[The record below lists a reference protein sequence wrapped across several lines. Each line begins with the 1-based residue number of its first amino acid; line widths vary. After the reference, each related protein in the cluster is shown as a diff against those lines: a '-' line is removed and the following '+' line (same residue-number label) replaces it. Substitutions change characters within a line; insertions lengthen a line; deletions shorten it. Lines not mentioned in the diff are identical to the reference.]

1 LKPRITIEDVARE
14 AGVSRQTVS
23 RAINNKAEISFDT
36 LNRVLEA
43 VDKLGYRPSR
53 MAQGL
58 VTQQTHTVGLIVS
71 DITNPFFPE
80 VARGVL
86 DAAQLKGYNVFLC
99 NTDGNLQHEL
109 RILQSLADHAVD
121 GIIIYPSYD
130 SDDNLKSFLEQ
141 YQRPLVLVNHFFKHP
156 GVSNVLVDNQ
166 GGAKLAVDYLV
177 SQGHT
182 AIGMLAGV
190 LNPGRDRIRR
200 IQGFRQAL
208 NDHDLPVVE
217 EWIVPSLDPTFER
230 GYEAGRYLLSQH
242 PQVTAIFAYNDL
254 LALGAI
260 RACHELGRRI
270 PADCAIIGFD
280 DIRWAATA
288 TPSLTSIGV
297 NKHDLG
303 EQAITRLLAMLDNPE
318 ATFPPIYI
326 DVELVLR
333 ESA

>member
-1 LKPRITIEDVARE
+1 MKPRVTIEDVARE

-23 RAINNKAEISFDT
+23 RAINNKAEISAHT

-43 VDKLGYRPSR
+43 VEKLSYRPSR

-58 VTQQTHTVGLIVS
+58 VTQRTYTVGLVVG

-86 DAAQLKGYNVFLC
+86 DAAQLRDYNVFLC
-99 NTDGNLQHEL
+99 NTDGSLQQEL
-109 RILQSLADHAVD
+109 RILESLADHAVD

-130 SDDNLKSFLEQ
+130 SDNNLKTFVEQ
-141 YQRPLVLVNHFFKHP
+141 YQRPLVVVNHSFKHP
-156 GVSNVLVDNQ
+156 RVSNLMVENQ
-166 GGAKLAVDYLV
+166 RGAALAVDYLV
-177 SQGHT
+177 SKGHT
-182 AIGMLAGV
+182 AIGMLTGV
-190 LNPGRDRIRR
+190 LDPSRDRVRR

-208 NDHDLPVVE
+208 AAHGLPVVE
-217 EWIVPSLDPTFER
+217 EWIVPGLDPTFER
-230 GYEAGRYLLSQH
+230 GYEAGRYLLTQH
-242 PQVTAIFAYNDL
+242 SQVTAIFAYNDL

-270 PADCAIIGFD
+270 PEDCAIIGFD

-288 TPSLTSIGV
+288 TPALTSIGV
-297 NKHDLG
+297 NKHYLG
-303 EQAITRLLAMLDNPE
+303 EQAVTRLLAMLESPE
-318 ATFPPIYI
+318 FTFSPIFV
-326 DVELVLR
+326 DVELMIR

>member
-1 LKPRITIEDVARE
+1 MTIEDVARE

-23 RAINNKAEISFDT
+23 RAINNKAEISADT

-58 VTQQTHTVGLIVS
+58 ATQHTFTVGLVVS

-86 DAAQLKGYNVFLC
+86 DAAQQRGYNVFLC
-99 NTDGNLQHEL
+99 NTDGNLQQEL

-130 SDDNLKSFLEQ
+130 SDDNLKTIVEQ
-141 YQRPLVLVNHFFKHP
+141 YQRPLVLVNHSFKHHR
-156 GVSNVLVDNQ
+156 VSNIMVDNPR
-166 GGAKLAVDYLV
+166 GARLAVDYLV
-177 SQGHT
+177 SKGHT
-182 AIGMLAGV
+182 AIGMLTGV
-190 LNPGRDRIRR
+190 LNPFRDRVRR

-208 NDHDLPVVE
+208 AAHGLPVVE
-217 EWIVPSLDPTFER
+217 EWIVPGLDPTFVR
-230 GYEAGRYLLSQH
+230 GYEAGRYLLTQH
-242 PQVTAIFAYNDL
+242 PQVTAIFTYNDL

-270 PADCAIIGFD
+270 PDDCAIIGFD

-288 TPSLTSIGV
+288 TPALTSIGV
-297 NKHDLG
+297 NKHYLG
-303 EQAITRLLAMLDNPE
+303 EQAVTRLLAMLENPE
-318 ATFPPIYI
+318 STFSPIYV
-326 DVELVLR
+326 DVELVIR

>member
-1 LKPRITIEDVARE
+1 MKPRVTIEDVARE

-23 RAINNKAEISFDT
+23 RAINNKAEISADT

-58 VTQQTHTVGLIVS
+58 VTQRTYTLGLVVG

-80 VARGVL
+80 VARGVI
-86 DAAQLKGYNVFLC
+86 DAAQLRDYNVFLC
-99 NTDGNLQHEL
+99 NTDGNLQQEL

-121 GIIIYPSYD
+121 GIIIFPSYD
-130 SDDNLKSFLEQ
+130 SDDNLKTIVEQ
-141 YQRPLVLVNHFFKHP
+141 YQRPLVLVNHAFRHYL
-156 GVSNVLVDNQ
+156 VSNVLVDNQ
-166 GGAKLAVDYLV
+166 RGAGLAVDYLV
-177 SQGHT
+177 SKGHT
-182 AIGMLAGV
+182 AIGMLTGV
-190 LNPGRDRIRR
+190 LNPSRDRVRR
-200 IQGFRQAL
+200 ILGFRQAL
-208 NDHDLPVVE
+208 AAHGLPVVE
-217 EWIVPSLDPTFER
+217 EWLVPSLDPTFER

-270 PADCAIIGFD
+270 PDDCAIIGFD

-288 TPSLTSIGV
+288 TPALTSIGV
-297 NKHDLG
+297 NKHYLG
-303 EQAITRLLAMLDNPE
+303 EQSVTCLLSMLESPD
-318 ATFPPIYI
+318 AVFQPIYV
-326 DVELVLR
+326 DVELVIR

>member
-1 LKPRITIEDVARE
+1 MRQRTTINDVARE

-23 RAINNKAEISFDT
+23 RAINNKADISADT
-36 LNRVLEA
+36 LDRVREA
-43 VDKLGYRPSR
+43 VERLGYRPSR

-58 VTQQTHTVGLIVS
+58 VTQRTYTVGLIVG

-86 DAAQLKGYNVFLC
+86 DAAQEKDYNVFLC
-99 NTDGNLQHEL
+99 NTDGSLPQEL

-130 SDDNLKSFLEQ
+130 SDDNLRTFVEQ
-141 YQRPLVLVNHFFKHP
+141 YQRPLVVVNHSFSHAK
-156 GVSNVLVDNQ
+156 VSNVMVDNQ

-177 SQGHT
+177 SKGHT
-182 AIGMLAGV
+182 AMGMLTGV
-190 LNPGRDRIRR
+190 LNPSRDRIRR

-208 NDHDLPVVE
+208 AAHGLPIVE
-217 EWIVPSLDPTFER
+217 ERIVPSLDPTFER
-230 GYEAGRYLLSQH
+230 GYEAGRYLLTHH
-242 PQVTAIFAYNDL
+242 PEVTAIFAYNDL

-260 RACHELGRRI
+260 RACHDLGRRV
-270 PADCAIIGFD
+270 PDDCAIIGFD

-288 TPSLTSIGV
+288 TPTLTSIGV
-297 NKHDLG
+297 NKHCLG
-303 EQAITRLLAMLDNPE
+303 EQALTRLLEMLDNPE
-318 ATFPPIYI
+318 ATFSPIYM
-326 DVELVLR
+326 DVELVIR

>member
-36 LNRVLEA
+36 LSRVREA
-43 VDKLGYRPSR
+43 VDRLGYRPSR

-58 VTQQTHTVGLIVS
+58 VTQQTHTVGLVVS

-86 DAAQLKGYNVFLC
+86 DAAQLKDYNVFLC
-99 NTDGNLQHEL
+99 NTDGNLQQEL

-141 YQRPLVLVNHFFKHP
+141 YQRPLVVVNHFFKHP
-156 GVSNVLVDNQ
+156 RVSNVLVDNQ
-166 GGAKLAVDYLV
+166 RGAKLAVDYLV
-177 SQGHT
+177 GRGHT

-190 LNPGRDRIRR
+190 LNPSRERIRR

-208 NDHDLPVVE
+208 TDHGLPIVE

-230 GYEAGRYLLSQH
+230 GYEAGRYLLSQY

-260 RACHELGRRI
+260 RAGHDLGRRI

-288 TPSLTSIGV
+288 TPALTSIGV

-303 EQAITRLLAMLDNPE
+303 EQAITRLLAMLDYPE
-318 ATFPPIYI
+318 STFPPIYV
-326 DVELVLR
+326 DVELVIR